1 MRTLF
6 LLNTVPPPRI
16 EKRIRAARELSEVFV
31 VYWDKG
37 DETFPVIEEAG
48 RVRILIP
55 ADRTHPMK
63 RLVPMQKF
71 RTRALEEIRKI
82 APDVIQVQS
91 FDTLGIACAYGNAR
105 ILYEVPDIHRYL
117 SRGGRFPKN
126 LFSALLRAK
135 ERTYLKRVDHVL
147 ITSEAFRPHFTTVPD
162 ERITFLPNVPDLEV
176 FRDFEKQPHD
186 GFVVGAIGGLRYL
199 PELHALIDAL
209 DETEAKLFF
218 AGFESGTTIRDRVKD
233 NPRVTYT
240 GPYSYERD
248 AKRLYA
254 GVDLIYSVYD
264 ATLENVRIALPNKL
278 YEAIKMAPVAAALR
292 DAFETKIV
300 LTGQHEMARGVLEK
314 LPPVYRAEK
323 PDMVLVH
330 GDTSTSF
337 FAGLAAF
344 YERIPVA
351 HVEAGL
357 RTYNRYEP
365 YPEEFNRQAISSLAE
380 LHFAPTE
387 RAKEHLLDEHIDP
400 ATIFVTGN
408 TVIDA
413 LMTHVEKNAPAD
425 KRKILV
431 TMHRRENV
439 GERMASAFRA
449 FRRIVDDF
457 DIEIVYPVHP
467 SPAVRELAKKTL
479 THPKIH
485 LVEPMNPIEFY
496 RAMNESF
503 FIATDSGGVQEEAPA
518 LGKPVLVLRE
528 TTE

>member
-37 DETFPVIEEAG
+37 DETFPVIEEEG

-91 FDTLGIACAYGNAR
+91 FDTLGIACAYGKAR

-135 ERTYLKRVDHVL
+135 ERTYLTHVDQVL

-176 FRDFEKQPHD
+176 FRGFEKQAHD

-218 AGFESGTTIRDRVKD
+218 AGFESGTTIRDRVRD

-254 GVDLIYSVYD
+254 GIDLIYSVYD

-278 YEAIKMAPVAAALR
+278 YEAMVTATPILAAKHTYLAEIVEREGIGLAVEHRDAHEIAAAIEKLR
-292 DAFETKIV
+292 TDEA
-300 LTGQHEMARGVLEK
+300 LYRDMARRAHALVADYDPDTIRRRYQAVLK
-314 LPPVYRAEK
+314 
-323 PDMVLVH
+323 
-330 GDTSTSF
+330 G
-337 FAGLAAF
+337 
-344 YERIPVA
+344 
-351 HVEAGL
+351 
-357 RTYNRYEP
+357 
-365 YPEEFNRQAISSLAE
+365 
-380 LHFAPTE
+380 
-387 RAKEHLLDEHIDP
+387 
-400 ATIFVTGN
+400 
-408 TVIDA
+408 
-413 LMTHVEKNAPAD
+413 
-425 KRKILV
+425 
-431 TMHRRENV
+431 
-439 GERMASAFRA
+439 
-449 FRRIVDDF
+449 
-457 DIEIVYPVHP
+457 
-467 SPAVRELAKKTL
+467 
-479 THPKIH
+479 
-485 LVEPMNPIEFY
+485 
-496 RAMNESF
+496 
-503 FIATDSGGVQEEAPA
+503 
-518 LGKPVLVLRE
+518 
-528 TTE
+528 